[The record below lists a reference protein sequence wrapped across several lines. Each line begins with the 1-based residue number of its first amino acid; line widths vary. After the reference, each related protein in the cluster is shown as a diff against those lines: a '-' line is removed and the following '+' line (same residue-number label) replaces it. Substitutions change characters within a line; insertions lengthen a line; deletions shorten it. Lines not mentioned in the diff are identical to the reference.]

1 MQSLKE
7 KNIVN
12 ETKQSPTNAKDT
24 ITVKRLWLAKKLLKS
39 GYQIV
44 DIISAPD
51 NRYLNFIFKNTE
63 GLEDAIN
70 KAIEEKNNKR
80 KERRHHGYSEH
91 NDDSVRISPE
101 DLMKKF
107 DEIKQQIQAVADNK
121 IIK

>member
-1 MQSLKE
+1 M
-7 KNIVN
+7 N
-12 ETKQSPTNAKDT
+12 ETKQSSTNAEDT

-39 GYQIV
+39 GYQIA

-80 KERRHHGYSEH
+80 KEKRHHGYSEY

>member
-7 KNIVN
+7 KNTVN
-12 ETKQSPTNAKDT
+12 ETKQLSTNAEDT

-44 DIISAPD
+44 DIISTPD

-70 KAIEEKNNKR
+70 KVIKEKNDKR
-80 KERRHHGYSEH
+80 KERRRHGYSEH
-91 NDDSVRISPE
+91 SDDSVRISPE

>member
-1 MQSLKE
+1 M
-7 KNIVN
+7 N
-12 ETKQSPTNAKDT
+12 ETKQLPTNAEDT

-39 GYQIV
+39 DYQIV

-80 KERRHHGYSEH
+80 KERRHRGYSEH

-107 DEIKQQIQAVADNK
+107 DEIKQQIQAVRRFNEEILRD
-121 IIK
+121 

>member
-1 MQSLKE
+1 MQSLAKE

-12 ETKQSPTNAKDT
+12 ETKQSPTNAEDT

-44 DIISAPD
+44 DIISVPD

-70 KAIEEKNNKR
+70 KAEEKNNKR
-80 KERRHHGYSEH
+80 KERRHHGYSEY

>member
-1 MQSLKE
+1 MQSLAKE

-12 ETKQSPTNAKDT
+12 ETKQLPTNAEDT

-121 IIK
+121 II

>member
-1 MQSLKE
+1 M
-7 KNIVN
+7 N
-12 ETKQSPTNAKDT
+12 ETKQLPTNAEDT

-70 KAIEEKNNKR
+70 KAIEEKNDKR
-80 KERRHHGYSEH
+80 KERRRHGYSEH
-91 NDDSVRISPE
+91 SDDSVRISPE

>member
-12 ETKQSPTNAKDT
+12 ETKQSLTNAEDT
-24 ITVKRLWLAKKLLKS
+24 ITIKRLWLAKKLLKS

>member
-1 MQSLKE
+1 MQSLAKE

-12 ETKQSPTNAKDT
+12 ETKQSPTNAEDT

-80 KERRHHGYSEH
+80 KERRYHGYSEH
-91 NDDSVRISPE
+91 NNDSVRISPE

-121 IIK
+121 II

>member
-1 MQSLKE
+1 M
-7 KNIVN
+7 N
-12 ETKQSPTNAKDT
+12 ETKQSLTNAEDT

-91 NDDSVRISPE
+91 SDDSVRISPE